1 MLPTLVLEQYQSER
15 TVVVSGDRLM
25 YSDHVK
31 CLVALLL
38 ILKLDSVLCYKQ
50 APPNT
55 PECIAVGKYSYI
67 IACVIV

>member
-1 MLPTLVLEQYQSER
+1 MLPTLVLEQYVSER
-15 TVVVSGDRLM
+15 SVVVNGDRLM

-38 ILKLDSVLCYKQ
+38 ILKLDTVLCYKQ

-55 PECIAVGKYSYI
+55 SECLDAGKFFLY
-67 IACVIV
+67 